1 MLNVFAKRL
10 KTLRLSRRLT
20 LQKVGDAVGSTLNT
34 IGNLENDRKSPSL
47 NMVLALAD
55 FFDVSVDYLV
65 GRTNDPAF
73 PHCEKTT
80 EVFGSA
86 SSDREKFFDEFNEL
100 RKENIDKAISYVALL
115 REIQR
120 REEEVSV

>member
-20 LQKVGDAVGSTLNT
+20 LKKVGDAVGSGPQT
-34 IGNLENDRKSPSL
+34 IGNLEHDRKSPSL

-73 PHCEKTT
+73 SRGEKTT
-80 EVFGSA
+80 EVFDPA
-86 SSDREKFFDEFNEL
+86 SSDREKFFDEL
-100 RKENIDKAISYVALL
+100 
-115 REIQR
+115 
-120 REEEVSV
+120 